1 MIIEKNN
8 HGHLKTQYTMCKE
21 KIDALEFGNITKL
34 QSLEVKSNN
43 LEKMA
48 VKDTDDNSCSACC
61 RKTTEELERKLKKTQ
76 IKLAES
82 KAERNTLLTSEK
94 KLLETLH
101 FKKSRLEQTEEALSR
116 LKTKSRSLLR
126 QYRNK
131 KQTLSS
137 VSSKLDAVRS
147 SLIDLKDLCKKKD
160 DNYKDI
166 LSHFGGQIEISARLL
181 ANYLNVPMN
190 TSKFNLILKVLF
202 ILLLLHHP

>member
-1 MIIEKNN
+1 
-8 HGHLKTQYTMCKE
+8 MCKE
-21 KIDALEFGNITKL
+21 KIDALEFGNIPKR
-34 QSLEVKSNN
+34 QNLEVKSDEKVS

-48 VKDTDDNSCSACC
+48 LKDTDDKSCSACC

-126 QYRNK
+126 QYRHK

-137 VSSKLDAVRS
+137 VSSKLDAVRTC
-147 SLIDLKDLCKKKD
+147 LIDLKDLCKKKD

-190 TSKFNLILKVLF
+190 TSKFNLILKVI
-202 ILLLLHHP
+202 ILLLLVISQSHLSYSTN